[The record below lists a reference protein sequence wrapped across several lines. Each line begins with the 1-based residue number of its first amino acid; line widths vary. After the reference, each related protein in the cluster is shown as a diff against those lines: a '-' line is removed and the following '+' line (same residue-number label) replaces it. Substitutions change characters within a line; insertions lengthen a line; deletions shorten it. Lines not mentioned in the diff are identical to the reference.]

1 MSKGLEEEETGL
13 NKFARVPLHI
23 ALLVLI
29 DSEAP
34 ADRSVDDQIP

>member
-1 MSKGLEEEETGL
+1 MSKGLEEEKIAL
-13 NKFARVPLHI
+13 NKFAPVPLHI

-34 ADRSVDDQIP
+34 AGPSVDDQIP